1 MVLCYRSLNRLRQPI
16 TSEKNLG
23 KLLLWTSA
31 PEGYCE
37 LKTIQMKRLVLKPGG
52 HNQIPVLPLTNLVTL
67 DKLLK
72 LQGSASSPEK
82 QRYSKD

>member
-37 LKTIQMKRLVLKPGG
+37 AQDNSNEALSSETRWPQS
-52 HNQIPVLPLTNLVTL
+52 NPVLPLTNLVTL
-67 DKLLK
+67 NKLLK